1 MREPRGAER
10 VRIFTPVIV
19 PVGVRTRVLVD
30 DARRVNRSGFR
41 VESEEHG
48 GPAVERH
55 ESHAV
60 RSREVHAQTLPPSH
74 ALGQH
79 QFIPDVH
86 DGVAFVV
93 WSERVRVER
102 AGLR

>member
-1 MREPRGAER
+1 M
-10 VRIFTPVIV
+10 
-19 PVGVRTRVLVD
+19 
-30 DARRVNRSGFR
+30 
-41 VESEEHG
+41 
-48 GPAVERH
+48 
-55 ESHAV
+55 

-74 ALGQH
+74 AFGQY
-79 QFIPDVH
+79 QFIPDVD